1 MWTALSKIQE
11 RQYLLFTVLL
21 ASVSGPIMLSGVN
34 VALPTIGTELSMNA
48 IELSWVAY
56 AFNLTLVICT
66 LPLARLADITGRKR
80 MYTIGTALLA
90 LSTLLSALSVSSLML
105 ILLRVVQGMSLA
117 MVWGTATALLS
128 AAYPHNER
136 GKVLG
141 WNVAAVYLGVSIGPT
156 IGGLLTQYLG
166 WRSIFYFGFILQL
179 PVLALLLTKV
189 RAEWAEAKGEK
200 YDIIGSLLFSAT
212 IFFLMYGFSLLPS
225 TDGIVLIAI
234 GIAGLSGFIIW
245 ELRVE
250 SPTLNMRLFARNRM
264 FAFSGLS
271 QLLFQGAVFPV
282 SFMLSLYLQYIKGL
296 SPQDAGFVLL
306 AQPVMQVVFSPLAGR
321 LSDKIQP
328 RILASI
334 GIAISAAGILLLLHA
349 TEGTALL
356 PFIVSLVLIGFGTS
370 LFASPNTNAI
380 MSSVERKYY
389 GVASA
394 IQATS
399 RDIGITLG
407 MGTVMLLF
415 SLLMGAV
422 QVTPEYYGAFV
433 ESIRAA
439 LTIFAIAAFC
449 CIFISAARGKLIH
462 PAV

>member
-1 MWTALSKIQE
+1 MPKIQE
-11 RQYLLFTVLL
+11 KQYLFITVLL

-48 IELSWVAY
+48 IELSWIQY
-56 AFNLTLVICT
+56 AFNLTLVVCT

-80 MYTIGTALLA
+80 IYTIGTLLLA
-90 LSTLLSALSVSSLML
+90 LSTLLSALSNSSLML
-105 ILLRVVQGMSLA
+105 ISLRVVQGMSLA

-156 IGGLLTQYLG
+156 IGGLLTQNLG
-166 WRSIFYFGFILQL
+166 WRSVFYLGFILQI
-179 PVLALLLTKV
+179 PVAALLLTKV

-225 TDGIVLIAI
+225 MDGIVLIAI
-234 GIAGLSGFIIW
+234 GIAGVLAFIIW

-250 SPTLNMRLFARNRM
+250 NPTLNMRLFARNRM

-282 SFMLSLYLQYIKGL
+282 SFILSLYLQYIRGL

-306 AQPVMQVVFSPLAGR
+306 AQPVMQVVFSPLAGK

-334 GIAISAAGILLLLHA
+334 GIAVSLAGILLLLNA
-349 TEGTALL
+349 TKGTALL
-356 PFIVSLVLIGFGTS
+356 PFILSLVLIGFGTS

-380 MSSVERKYY
+380 MSSIERKYY

-394 IQATS
+394 FQATS

-407 MGTVMLLF
+407 MGIVMLLF
-415 SLLMGAV
+415 SLFMGAV

-433 ESIRAA
+433 ESIRMA
-439 LTIFAIAAFC
+439 LVIFAMASFC
-449 CIFISAARGKLIH
+449 CLFVSAARGKLIH
-462 PAV
+462 PAP